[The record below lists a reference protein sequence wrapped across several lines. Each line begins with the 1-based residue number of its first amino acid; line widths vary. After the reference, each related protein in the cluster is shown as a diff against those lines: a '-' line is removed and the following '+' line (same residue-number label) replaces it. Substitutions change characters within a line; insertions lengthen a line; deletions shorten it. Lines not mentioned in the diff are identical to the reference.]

1 MALGTEIVD
10 FIGFEVQDQVAKGL
24 SIGQISVME
33 QQAGILVDVFV
44 EVVDTSG
51 AKARAA
57 SDESMHEVTFLK
69 QKLGQVGA
77 ILSGDPGNQC

>member
-1 MALGTEIVD
+1 
-10 FIGFEVQDQVAKGL
+10 
-24 SIGQISVME
+24 ME

-57 SDESMHEVTFLK
+57 ADESVHEVAFLE
-69 QKLGQVGA
+69 QQF
-77 ILSGDPGNQC
+77 S